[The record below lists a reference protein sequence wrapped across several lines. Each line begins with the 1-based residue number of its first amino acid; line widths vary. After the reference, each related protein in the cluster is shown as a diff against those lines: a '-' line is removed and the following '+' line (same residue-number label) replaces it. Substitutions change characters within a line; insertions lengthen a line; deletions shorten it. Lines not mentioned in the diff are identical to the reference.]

1 MILYKTLTVTTD
13 SSGAGTVTDGPINGE
28 IIEVCSSGTALSGT
42 ADFTIVRAG
51 TFGGT
56 ILAVAD
62 KQVPWWYQPRAVPCT
77 VAGVAITNGEARI
90 PCDGNVTLTVAQAGS
105 VLTAAVTIMYDN
117 LHD

>member
-77 VAGVAITNGEARI
+77 IAGTAITNGQSRI

-105 VLTAAVTIMYDN
+105 VVSTTVAIFYDDLT
-117 LHD
+117 